1 MNKLI
6 AGGGIAVFD
15 NFLGQDGLLAVR
27 ADAESFAARGG
38 LRPAGMGRGGTAW
51 TERRARG
58 DEIAWL
64 HGSRPPPCKL
74 DTDSTFTPE
83 SGSSSI
89 SQKQPAVECGP
100 ALQELVDRMLSL
112 QGDLGP
118 SLAALPQRADQEN
131 LAQPLAEAAAADL
144 RIDRAA
150 LQLAWY
156 RPGGRYVRHSDVGPG
171 APAPDPFRPRR
182 AGQSGPLC

>member
-1 MNKLI
+1 V
-6 AGGGIAVFD
+6 AVFD
-15 NFLGQDGLLAVR
+15 NFLGQDCLIAAR
-27 ADAESFAARGG
+27 ADADSFAARGG

-64 HGSRPPPCKL
+64 HGSQPPTHKQRTSAENSNQDGGEDAL
-74 DTDSTFTPE
+74 KPE
-83 SGSSSI
+83 HGS
-89 SQKQPAVECGP
+89 AWHAP
-100 ALQELVDRMLSL
+100 ALQKVVDRMIGLS
-112 QGDLGP
+112 GDMGTA
-118 SLAALPQRADQEN
+118 LATLPQVSSGSGASGGGGT
-131 LAQPLAEAAAADL
+131 EAASAAADL

-171 APAPDPFRPRR
+171 QPSR
-182 AGQSGPLC
+182 